1 MPQLFNGKTLPT
13 TCEECEE
20 TQQGKS

>member
-1 MPQLFNGKTLPT
+1 MPQLFNGKTLPI

-20 TQQGKS
+20 SQQGNS